1 MLKYPRSVGA
11 VMGAEYVEARVLVP
25 EEKLDAFLTF
35 CEEELEGT
43 MPAISRI
50 PEQADGHEVIQ
61 EIEEAARR
69 SEPEASAGD
78 L

>member
-1 MLKYPRSVGA
+1 
-11 VMGAEYVEARVLVP
+11 MGGDYVEARVLVP
-25 EEKLDAFLTF
+25 EEKIDDFLTF
-35 CEEELEGT
+35 CDEELET
-43 MPAISRI
+43 MPAINRI

-69 SEPEASAGD
+69 SEPEASPPSD